1 MDYGPGL
8 PTELRPRSL
17 GGIAGLVPL
26 DTNLIADRESLPRH
40 GYCPTPC
47 SMKAT
52 LADARVGYH
61 IGGNGDRPPPQ
72 HQTEQHPSDD
82 RDRAAAVP
90 PRSTISWR
98 ERFDARRPFATIS
111 STHHAGIRTAAIA
124 APVRPGN
131 CWCG

>member
-1 MDYGPGL
+1 M
-8 PTELRPRSL
+8 
-17 GGIAGLVPL
+17 VPL

-47 SMKAT
+47 SMKAR

-72 HQTEQHPSDD
+72 HQAEQHPSDD

-98 ERFDARRPFATIS
+98 ERFTPCGPFATIS
-111 STHHAGIRTAAIA
+111 STHHAGIRTCSHRGARSDRELL
-124 APVRPGN
+124 VRVGN
-131 CWCG
+131 RQQVQRATVQVVVGV